1 MTPRRFPTASLLP
14 GFALAFALLAPLCAR
29 DGGQVPAR
37 FGLQQLEDR
46 FGRPAI
52 RQIVEMTGTAGDPQ
66 PLEWRVTAIAPGRT
80 DLLREFWIGD
90 GRVTDEGLSDDF
102 YPDRLPKG
110 FLALDRMKLDSTQAF
125 AMTEQVA
132 RDAGVGFDVIN
143 YKLHCR
149 EYTSEPV
156 WTLTLLDREDTIVGS
171 VHLSADSGRLL
182 RTVWMRRQP
191 NGRLVVEDSAR
202 GDRAPVQP
210 RLPSPAPEETVTNS
224 PDEPAAAEEPAPEPV
239 EPSPEIIDPSPE
251 PQPPVTD
258 DGEIPEIKKLQEAQE
273 KTAPEKPAGPGDSQ

>member
-1 MTPRRFPTASLLP
+1 MPHLARLARLARLP
-14 GFALAFALLAPLCAR
+14 LALALVPCVSAGAAEP
-29 DGGQVPAR
+29 VPAR
-37 FGLQQLEDR
+37 LGLQQLEAK
-46 FGRPAI
+46 FGRPAV

-66 PLEWRVTAIAPGRT
+66 PLEWRVTAIAPGRS

-90 GRVTDEGLSDDF
+90 QRVTDEGLSDDF

-110 FLALDRMKLDSTQAF
+110 FLSLERVKLDSTQAF

-132 RDAGVGFDVIN
+132 RDAGIGFDVIN

-149 EYTSEPV
+149 EYSDEPV

-171 VHLSADSGRLL
+171 MHLSADSGKLL

-202 GDRAPVQP
+202 GDRPAVAARQTADPGP
-210 RLPSPAPEETVTNS
+210 EPAPAMAADPTEPE
-224 PDEPAAAEEPAPEPV
+224 PEPAALEPAPPTEPAGV
-239 EPSPEIIDPSPE
+239 PE
-251 PQPPVTD
+251 PATD
-258 DGEIPEIKKLQEAQE
+258 DGEIPEIRRLQEAQEAQE
-273 KTAPEKPAGPGDSQ
+273 KTGTPGP

>member
-1 MTPRRFPTASLLP
+1 MNLRPLHLAPAI
-14 GFALAFALLAPLCAR
+14 ALAMVLPLSAR
-29 DGGQVPAR
+29 ESGQVPAR
-37 FGLQQLEDR
+37 LGLQQLEDR
-46 FGRPAI
+46 FGRPAV

-66 PLEWRVTAIAPGRT
+66 PLEWRVTAIAPGRS

-110 FLALDRMKLDSTQAF
+110 FMSLDRVKLDSTQVF

-132 RDAGVGFDVIN
+132 RDAGIGFDVIN

-149 EYTSEPV
+149 EYTDEPV
-156 WTLTLLDREDTIVGS
+156 WTQTLLDREDTIVGS
-171 VHLSADSGRLL
+171 VHISADSGRIL

-191 NGRLVVEDSAR
+191 GGRLAVEDSAR
-202 GDRAPVQP
+202 GDRPPTQAQTPDTSLTPDPPVDEAPAD
-210 RLPSPAPEETVTNS
+210 PAP
-224 PDEPAAAEEPAPEPV
+224 AEEPMPPPADTETVDPAPQEPEPA
-239 EPSPEIIDPSPE
+239 
-251 PQPPVTD
+251 TD

-273 KTAPEKPAGPGDSQ
+273 KSGPARQ

>member
-1 MTPRRFPTASLLP
+1 MNLRPRHLAPA
-14 GFALAFALLAPLCAR
+14 FALALVLPLCAR
-29 DGGQVPAR
+29 ESGQVPAR
-37 FGLQQLEDR
+37 MGLQQLEDR
-46 FGRPAI
+46 FGRPSV

-66 PLEWRVTAIAPGRT
+66 PLEWRVTAIAPGRS

-110 FLALDRMKLDSTQAF
+110 FLALERVKLDSTQAF

-132 RDAGVGFDVIN
+132 RDAGIGFDVIN

-149 EYTSEPV
+149 EYSDEPV
-156 WTLTLLDREDTIVGS
+156 WTQTLLDREDTIVGS
-171 VHLSADSGRLL
+171 VHISADSGRIL

-191 NGRLVVEDSAR
+191 GGRLAVEDSAR
-202 GDRAPVQP
+202 GDRPPTQVQP
-210 RLPSPAPEETVTNS
+210 PDPAAAPEEPVS
-224 PDEPAAAEEPAPEPV
+224 EIPADPTTPEEPAPPLTDTETTDPAPQEPA
-239 EPSPEIIDPSPE
+239 PA
-251 PQPPVTD
+251 TD

-273 KTAPEKPAGPGDSQ
+273 KTDPARQ

>member
-1 MTPRRFPTASLLP
+1 M
-14 GFALAFALLAPLCAR
+14 AR
-29 DGGQVPAR
+29 DGGQVPVR

-46 FGRPAI
+46 FGRPAVS
-52 RQIVEMTGTAGDPQ
+52 RIVEITGTAGDPQ
-66 PLEWRVTAIAPGRT
+66 PLEWRVTAVAPNRS

-90 GRVTDEGLSDDF
+90 QRVTDEGLSDDF

-110 FLALDRMKLDSTQAF
+110 YFAIERLKLDSTQAF

-132 RDAGVGFDVIN
+132 RDAGIGFDVIN

-149 EYTSEPV
+149 EYSDEPV

-171 VHLSADSGRLL
+171 VHLSGESGRLL

-191 NGRLVVEDSAR
+191 NGRLLVEDSAR
-202 GDRAPVQP
+202 GDRPLVQP
-210 RLPSPAPEETVTNS
+210 RPLDPAPPPPEDPAATVTPA
-224 PDEPAAAEEPAPEPV
+224 PDPATAPEP
-239 EPSPEIIDPSPE
+239 EAADPG
-251 PQPPVTD
+251 PPPDTTPTD

-273 KTAPEKPAGPGDSQ
+273 KAGTENPPAPVDPPQPR

>member
-1 MTPRRFPTASLLP
+1 MIPRHRLIVPLLCLGLVTP
-14 GFALAFALLAPLCAR
+14 LLAR
-29 DGGQVPAR
+29 DRGQVPAR
-37 FGLQQLEDR
+37 FGLQALEDR
-46 FGRPAI
+46 FGRPAV

-66 PLEWRVTAIAPGRT
+66 PLEWRVTATAPGRG
-80 DLLREFWIGD
+80 DRLREFWIGD

-110 FLALDRMKLDSTQAF
+110 FLAIERIKLDSTQAF

-149 EYTSEPV
+149 EYSDEPV

-171 VHLSADSGRLL
+171 VHLSADSGRVL

-191 NGRLVVEDSAR
+191 NGRLAVEDSAR
-202 GDRAPVQP
+202 GDRPLTQP
-210 RLPSPAPEETVTNS
+210 RPIVPNNPTEDPAAESPVTPEEPTPPEEPDPAPTETETQ
-224 PDEPAAAEEPAPEPV
+224 PEEPTPA
-239 EPSPEIIDPSPE
+239 
-251 PQPPVTD
+251 D
-258 DGEIPEIKKLQEAQE
+258 DSGEIPEIKKLQEAQE
-273 KTAPEKPAGPGDSQ
+273 KVENPNPAPADPN

>member
-1 MTPRRFPTASLLP
+1 MASGHLSGL
-14 GFALAFALLAPLCAR
+14 ALAVTLLAPPAVR
-29 DGGQVPAR
+29 SEGQVPAR

-52 RQIVEMTGTAGDPQ
+52 SQIVEMTGTAGDPQ
-66 PLEWRVTAIAPGRT
+66 PQAWRVTAIAPGRT

-90 GRVTDEGLSDDF
+90 DRVTDEGLSDDF

-125 AMTEQVA
+125 AMTEQAA

-156 WTLTLLDREDTIVGS
+156 WTLTLLDREETIVGS

-191 NGRLVVEDSAR
+191 NGRLVVDDSAR
-202 GDRAPVQP
+202 GGQAPAQP
-210 RLPSPAPEETVTNS
+210 RPTPPAPENTASET
-224 PDEPAAAEEPAPEPV
+224 PEEPTAPEEPGAAPIEPV
-239 EPSPEIIDPSPE
+239 EPSPE
-251 PQPPVTD
+251 PQPTD
-258 DGEIPEIKKLQEAQE
+258 DGEIPEIKKLKEAQE
-273 KTAPEKPAGPGDSQ
+273 RTDPGQPETGGP